1 MKTTSAGFRI
11 FLVLCLAV
19 VGAALSGGCSKD
31 SPNEDKPGVQTADLA
46 GSDVAVVVMNGKK
59 SVVLMGHLLFE
70 DITETTVAGKW
81 RFETWGENG
90 TFSMLPAN
98 WGPDFTGTDYIGE
111 FTGTVFGDMLILD
124 IPLPE
129 STSSLGIV
137 LDRQEGEN
145 IYGSAALLPDK
156 TFSGSLKALK
166 HTPQTNAARLLE

>member
-1 MKTTSAGFRI
+1 MKTTSAVYRL
-11 FLVLCLAV
+11 FLILCLALS
-19 VGAALSGGCSKD
+19 GAALFGGCSKD
-31 SPNEDKPGVQTADLA
+31 SPNEDKPGVQTEALTGA
-46 GSDVAVVVMNGKK
+46 DVAVVVMDGKK

-70 DITETTVAGKW
+70 DITAETVTGKW

-90 TFSMLPAN
+90 AFSMLPAN
-98 WGPDFTGTDYIGE
+98 WGPDFTGTDYIGD

-129 STSSLGIV
+129 SASSLGIV
-137 LDRQEGEN
+137 LDHQEGEN

-166 HTPQTNAARLLE
+166 YTTQTNAARLLE